1 MELNYKRLKSLV
13 TSEHF
18 VCKAPVSFQKYYV
31 SANS

>member
-1 MELNYKRLKSLV
+1 MELNYKIPV

-18 VCKAPVSFQKYYV
+18 VCKAPASVQKYYV